1 MFEILTQLNT
11 LRIDYFA
18 DPRIP
23 QPDGVGLYVNGAL
36 PSNQR
41 YSREAKQ
48 ALVIGLCLI
57 LHCGLAGSLAVVYVD
72 ITATSN
78 LLPPAYTQMKQDVA
92 RGFIHHILVANPSA
106 LHRNPV
112 LREDW
117 NAFRSEHTQVEW
129 FIPDPNWKQLRL
141 IRSDLLTLLV

>member
-1 MFEILTQLNT
+1 MFEILTQLNAF
-11 LRIDYFA
+11 RIDYFA

-23 QPDGVGLYVNGAL
+23 QPDGVGLYVNGTL
-36 PSNQR
+36 PSNRR

-57 LHCGLAGSLAVVYVD
+57 LRCGQAGQLAVIYVD
-72 ITATSN
+72 ISATSN
-78 LLPPAYTQMKQDVA
+78 LLPPAYAQMKQDVA
-92 RGFIHHILVANPSA
+92 RGFIHRILVANPPA

-112 LREDW
+112 VREDW

-129 FIPDPNWKQLRL
+129 FIPDPNWEQLRL
-141 IRSDLLTLLV
+141 IRSDLLTMLV